1 METFSLPISA
11 LQHWIFCRR
20 QAALIHLEQA
30 WAENRLTAE
39 GRVLHRRVH
48 EDPSESRGG
57 IRIAR
62 GLPLRSLRLGLYG
75 VADVVEFHPPEG
87 KVVGDWKA
95 AIRQAVMAAV
105 DGEVHGNGPRSGPCS
120 WPGVQPLEPCKSAFH
135 SKGVEQP
142 RGMSS
147 TPSEWEISGSSDP
160 GVAPLARNGHR
171 VAVQASAAFAGWRIL
186 PVETKR
192 GKGKR
197 LNCDRVQVCA
207 QALCLEEMLGVTIE
221 SGAIFYGETRRRET
235 IPLTADLRQE
245 TEESAK
251 GLAQV
256 LASGQTP
263 PPEFGPKC
271 RSCSLKDQCM
281 PQASLAASRWLT
293 QAVRRAVSPE
303 EEP

>member
-1 METFSLPISA
+1 MESFPLPISA

-95 AIRQAVMAAV
+95 AIRQAVA
-105 DGEVHGNGPRSGPCS
+105 
-120 WPGVQPLEPCKSAFH
+120 SATA
-135 SKGVEQP
+135 E
-142 RGMSS
+142 
-147 TPSEWEISGSSDP
+147 DD
-160 GVAPLARNGHR
+160 VAP
-171 VAVQASAAFAGWRIL
+171 ASASQSALAGWRIL

-207 QALCLEEMLGVTIE
+207 QALCLEEMLGTPIDF
-221 SGAIFYGETRRRET
+221 GAIFYGETRRREM

-245 TEESAK
+245 TEDSAN

-256 LASGQTP
+256 LVSGQTP

-293 QAVRRAVSPE
+293 QAVRRAVSLE